1 MARQLFT
8 LMAYVT
14 MTLGM
19 KKRYWQPLRTLWQ
32 IPSSVQQK
40 EKRSQQQHLVEESKE
55 VMKGYF
61 IASRSGYRTFFCTP
75 HVLAHIAVPKSLSPA
90 AAIDVGQIESAPDN

>member
-1 MARQLFT
+1 MARQLFI

-19 KKRYWQPLRTLWQ
+19 KKHYLQPLKTLLQ
-32 IPSSVQQK
+32 TTSSVQK
-40 EKRSQQQHLVEESKE
+40 KKKNQQQHLVEESKE
-55 VMKGYF
+55 VIKGYF
-61 IASRSGYRTFFCTP
+61 RASRPGYRTFFCTP

-90 AAIDVGQIESAPDN
+90 AAIDVDQIEYAPHK